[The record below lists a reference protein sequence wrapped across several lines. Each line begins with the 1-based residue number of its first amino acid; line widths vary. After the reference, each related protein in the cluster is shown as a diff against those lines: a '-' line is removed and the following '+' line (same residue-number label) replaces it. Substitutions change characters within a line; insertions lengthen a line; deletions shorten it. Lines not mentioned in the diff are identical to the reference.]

1 MYKNQTNRMLAQDG
15 VLQKGGTVDPVSGND
30 VPPGAMPEE
39 VRDDVDAK
47 LSEGEFVV
55 PADVVR
61 YIGLAKLMEMR
72 DEAKRGLQKMT
83 DIGQMGNSK
92 KGAEGEALH
101 GEEVED
107 EKFASSIDEIMSE
120 EDGGKEE
127 AAYANGGYV
136 PRSSGYDPAESVALY
151 SRAPI
156 KGFEMIPMSN
166 DTGNTIYIP
175 FINGKPQLQIPP
187 GYVIKAKAAAEAAA
201 PVAPTAG
208 GTGTTATQGGEGGQ
222 DFGGP
227 TGDTGGLPAASDR
240 TDVRSAV
247 LALPDALRYAP
258 YVGTAFAA
266 ARAKAEKEAAAD
278 KAYLSPFEAPMAAAR
293 SAFTQMERD
302 AAGLS
307 EANTAMETARS
318 AFTASER
325 SSLINSIID
334 TSIANKTD
342 PTAEIDAIVADMFA
356 APVATTTGVERGI
369 LGAGTPLASLPP
381 ETTKPTAMLD
391 PAQIQQAKAAEEA
404 AARESRAAAANEAAA
419 QEARETAN
427 REAAAQSARETAARA
442 ARDTNIVGSVSDGG
456 GYGGIGGTTGGS
468 DTMGFGGEYAKGG
481 VVTKKDK
488 GFVSSRQHSKNKRT
502 GFVAKK

>member
-101 GEEVED
+101 GEEEG
-107 EKFASSIDEIMSE
+107 EEGEEEFASSVDEIMNE
-120 EDGGKEE
+120 EEGGEE
-127 AAYANGGYV
+127 ETPEYAQGGYV

-175 FINGKPQLQIPP
+175 FINGQPQLQIPP

-208 GTGTTATQGGEGGQ
+208 GTGTTAAQGGEGGQ

-227 TGDTGGLPAASDR
+227 TGDMGGLPAASDR

-247 LALPDALRYAP
+247 LGLPDALRYAP

-342 PTAEIDAIVADMFA
+342 PTAELETTVADMFA
-356 APVATTTGVERGI
+356 APAPVAVSTPVSQGI
-369 LGAGTPLASLPP
+369 LGTGTPLASLPP
-381 ETTKPTAMLD
+381 ET
-391 PAQIQQAKAAEEA
+391 
-404 AARESRAAAANEAAA
+404 AAA
-419 QEARETAN
+419 QQAGA
-427 REAAAQSARETAARA
+427 AARA
-442 ARDTNIVGSVSDGG
+442 ARETDIAGIVSGDG

-481 VVTKKDK
+481 MVTKKDK

>member
-1 MYKNQTNRMLAQDG
+1 MYKNQTNKMLAQDG

-92 KGAEGEALH
+92 KGADGEALH
-101 GEEVED
+101 GEEEG
-107 EKFASSIDEIMSE
+107 EEGEEEEFASSIDEIMNE
-120 EDGGKEE
+120 EEGGEE
-127 AAYANGGYV
+127 ETPEYAQGGYV

-227 TGDTGGLPAASDR
+227 TGDTGGLPPASDR
-240 TDVRSAV
+240 TDFRSAV
-247 LALPDALRYAP
+247 LSIPDFMKLAP
-258 YVGTAFAA
+258 VIGTPITA
-266 ARAKAEKEAAAD
+266 AKAWAEKAAAAD
-278 KAYLSPFEAPMAAAR
+278 KAYLSPFEAPMVTAR
-293 SAFTQMERD
+293 EAFTKSERD

-334 TSIANKTD
+334 TSISNKTD
-342 PTAEIDAIVADMFA
+342 PTAELETTVADMFA
-356 APVATTTGVERGI
+356 APAPVAVSTPVSQGI

-381 ETTKPTAMLD
+381 ET
-391 PAQIQQAKAAEEA
+391 A
-404 AARESRAAAANEAAA
+404 AAKQAGA
-419 QEARETAN
+419 
-427 REAAAQSARETAARA
+427 AARA
-442 ARDTNIVGSVSDGG
+442 ARDTDIVGSVSGDG

-481 VVTKKDK
+481 MVTKKDK